1 MNLNQFELL
10 MQGTLVTVQVTACA
24 ALLATVIALVAG
36 SARSSRYWILR
47 TAAGAF
53 IEVFR
58 GTSAVVQLY
67 VAFFVLPLA
76 GLELSPF
83 VAGVLA
89 LGLNG
94 GSYGAEIVRGGLAAV
109 PVGQREAATALDIP
123 PFERFRYVILPEAMV
138 IILRPAGN
146 LLIDLLKGSSLVSLV
161 TLADL
166 TYQGQFVRSAT
177 GETAQVFLV
186 LLVIYFLLSSLVAWG
201 VNVVE
206 RRVRRGL
213 AVVVPKPK
221 SRILER
227 FGGRV

>member
-24 ALLATVIALVAG
+24 ALLAAVVALVAG
-36 SARSSRYWILR
+36 AARSSRHWVIR
-47 TAAGAF
+47 TAAGLF

-76 GLELSPF
+76 GLALTPF
-83 VAGVLA
+83 LAGVLA
-89 LGLNG
+89 LGLNV

-109 PVGQREAATALDIP
+109 PIGQREAATALDMP
-123 PFERFRYVILPEAMV
+123 PWQRFRYVILPEAMV

-177 GETAQVFLV
+177 GETAQIFLA
-186 LLVIYFLLSSLVAWG
+186 LLVIYFLLSSLVAWS
-201 VNVVE
+201 VNVLD

-213 AVVVPKPK
+213 AAVAPKRK
-221 SRILER
+221 NRLVER
-227 FGGRV
+227 FGARL